1 MADKDYIP
9 LVIQLQQA
17 AMDEG
22 VSVSS
27 LLLKAKLV
35 ASKLGLANSEMAQ
48 WIRHELDGY
57 AGVSAELP
65 PCRLLTVEPFAIN
78 PYRGEIPVQVGHPA
92 PEALLKALYELPFTN
107 PMGEIEA
114 LIAKGETSG
123 LRVPFP
129 SELQHLVSEL
139 AGNSFPLRWRL
150 GPGVLAA
157 ILQAVRTRTME
168 WALQLEAGGVVGEN
182 FNFTLTE
189 KATAMT
195 ITNNIT
201 NSNVGTL
208 GDVSGGSQVTNNQN
222 MSNNVA
228 IDKLAAFL
236 DQLRPALPGLPMDVQ
251 TALEGPVAILS
262 EEVEAKQPSQS
273 KIRSALLSVKTV
285 CEGVAGNLIASGV
298 LGLVGPLLG

>member
-1 MADKDYIP
+1 VADKNVP

-17 AMDEG
+17 AMDES
-22 VSVSS
+22 VSASS

-35 ASKLGLANSEMAQ
+35 ASKLGLADSEMAQ

-57 AGVSAELP
+57 AGAGADLP
-65 PCRLLTVEPFAIN
+65 SCRLLTVEPFAIN
-78 PYRGEIPVQVGHPA
+78 PFRGEIPVQVGHPA

-107 PMGEIEA
+107 PVGEIEA

-129 SELQHLVSEL
+129 SELQHLVSQL
-139 AGNSFPLRWRL
+139 SGNSFPLRWRL

-168 WALQLEAGGVVGEN
+168 WALQLEAGGVLGED

-208 GDVSGGSQVTNNQN
+208 GDVTGGSQVTNNQTI
-222 MSNNVA
+222 SNVVA

-236 DQLRPALPGLPMDVQ
+236 DQLRPAIPNLPADIQ
-251 TALEGPVAILS
+251 ASLEEPVAVLS
-262 EEVEAKQPSQS
+262 HEVEAKEPSQS
-273 KIRSALLSVKTV
+273 KIRAALTSVKTT
-285 CEGVAGNLIASGV
+285 CEGAAGNLIASGV